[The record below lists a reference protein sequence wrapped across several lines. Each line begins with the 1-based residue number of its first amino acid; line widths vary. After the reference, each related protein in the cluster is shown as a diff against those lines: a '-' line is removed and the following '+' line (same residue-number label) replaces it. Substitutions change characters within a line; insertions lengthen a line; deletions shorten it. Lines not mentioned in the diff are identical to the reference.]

1 MNQTPSFITTCSE
14 DENGDLALDIPQEL
28 LEALGWGEG
37 TNLDISA
44 LPGTIVLRKVE
55 PTPEPATD
63 SPIAGEGSVE
73 GGDSPAEGVHQ
84 SRV

>member
-14 DENGDLALDIPQEL
+14 DEEGNVILDIPEEL

-44 LPGTIVLRKVE
+44 LPGTIVLREVQAAHS
-55 PTPEPATD
+55 PETGCP
-63 SPIAGEGSVE
+63 VE
-73 GGDSPAEGVHQ
+73 GECPAD
-84 SRV
+84 

>member
-14 DENGDLALDIPQEL
+14 DEDGNVVLDIPEEL

-44 LPGTIVLRKVE
+44 LPGTIVLREVQ
-55 PTPEPATD
+55 PADVPETGCSLEGECPAD
-63 SPIAGEGSVE
+63 
-73 GGDSPAEGVHQ
+73 
-84 SRV
+84 

>member
-14 DENGDLALDIPQEL
+14 DEEGNVILDIPEEL

-44 LPGTIVLRKVE
+44 LPGTIVLREVQPSDASE
-55 PTPEPATD
+55 NGCSLE
-63 SPIAGEGSVE
+63 GECS
-73 GGDSPAEGVHQ
+73 AE
-84 SRV
+84 